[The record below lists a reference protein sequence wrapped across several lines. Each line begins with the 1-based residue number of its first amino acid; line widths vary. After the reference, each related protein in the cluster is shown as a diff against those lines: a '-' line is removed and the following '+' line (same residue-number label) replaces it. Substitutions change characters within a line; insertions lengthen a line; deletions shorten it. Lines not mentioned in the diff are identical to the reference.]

1 MDVSGEVALPKP
13 HGTPAATTTTTTTS
27 TTRRLVDFFA
37 VLPPELALY
46 VVSFLGHHELCMLAR
61 VCHLCRGLSYDD
73 ENWRQLYI
81 RTWALRSTSRAEV
94 QLPLCGS
101 CTSWRTLFRDR
112 KMLEW
117 EYCSIDVNAKDEEE
131 EQGGG
136 QAAAGSDG
144 DGDGDGD
151 DPNDD
156 TDTAMDTDTTGTE
169 AEKAHTKTPP
179 PPRSPIQVLGRGKY
193 KDKKLIIPATAR
205 KWLSWGHILQ
215 KKVDELRNQRMEE
228 KKAGAERT
236 VEYLKQKGRF
246 HETVTR
252 LLVIACEE
260 YASAASVASTS
271 PKDDTTLSTLYV
283 STNNWGISLTELARM
298 KHGPVADML
307 FLRAYA
313 KLAQTAELRRGC
325 GDLWWV
331 LSEWAVT
338 LRAHAARKMAEG
350 SSLLVATAQ
359 GTDYASVDNLF
370 EQSCKK
376 LAEAHALYPTDS
388 QILSEW
394 GDGLSEHATSKIAA
408 TAKSRKVLSPAQL
421 EQAQSLFRESYG
433 KYEDSLSLS
442 QMDLDR
448 DIVLSNYGLA
458 LSDHAMVAEPA
469 ESKDLFARS
478 YEKYRLAASL
488 KPDNVLTQCNLA
500 MTYVLHSCTL
510 ADAAEREQLW
520 ASAEEILNTQ
530 VLKNDYWTYF
540 CMARLA
546 SVRGHEAACQ
556 AWLEKCAKKNYLAK
570 RTKWFCVHFANV
582 KRAPWFRAM
591 KQAQTGERT
600 REREVLANL
609 FAQQE
614 EEAQA

>member
-13 HGTPAATTTTTTTS
+13 HGTPAATTTTTS
-27 TTRRLVDFFA
+27 TARRLVDFFA

-94 QLPLCGS
+94 QLPL
-101 CTSWRTLFRDR
+101 DR

-136 QAAAGSDG
+136 GQEEKTAAGSDG
-144 DGDGDGD
+144 DGDG

-236 VEYLKQKGRF
+236 VEYLKQKSRF

-298 KHGPVADML
+298 KHGPVADMYRHPRL
-307 FLRAYA
+307 
-313 KLAQTAELRRGC
+313 
-325 GDLWWV
+325 
-331 LSEWAVT
+331 
-338 LRAHAARKMAEG
+338 
-350 SSLLVATAQ
+350 
-359 GTDYASVDNLF
+359 
-370 EQSCKK
+370 
-376 LAEAHALYPTDS
+376 PT
-388 QILSEW
+388 
-394 GDGLSEHATSKIAA
+394 H
-408 TAKSRKVLSPAQL
+408 PC
-421 EQAQSLFRESYG
+421 
-433 KYEDSLSLS
+433 LSLHN
-442 QMDLDR
+442 R
-448 DIVLSNYGLA
+448 
-458 LSDHAMVAEPA
+458 
-469 ESKDLFARS
+469 
-478 YEKYRLAASL
+478 
-488 KPDNVLTQCNLA
+488 
-500 MTYVLHSCTL
+500 
-510 ADAAEREQLW
+510 
-520 ASAEEILNTQ
+520 
-530 VLKNDYWTYF
+530 
-540 CMARLA
+540 
-546 SVRGHEAACQ
+546 
-556 AWLEKCAKKNYLAK
+556 
-570 RTKWFCVHFANV
+570 
-582 KRAPWFRAM
+582 
-591 KQAQTGERT
+591 
-600 REREVLANL
+600 
-609 FAQQE
+609 
-614 EEAQA
+614 